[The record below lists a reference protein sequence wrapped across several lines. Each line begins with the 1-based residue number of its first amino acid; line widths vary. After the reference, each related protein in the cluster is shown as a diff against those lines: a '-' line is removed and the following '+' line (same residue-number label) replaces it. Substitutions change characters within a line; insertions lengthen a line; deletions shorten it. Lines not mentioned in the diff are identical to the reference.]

1 MCALRHVGVETQ
13 IVFELPIF
21 DRVFYSA
28 RGALAF
34 HPRLRVCA
42 MCKEDRHLDQQQAKK
57 IVHRGV
63 HEATNEKGH
72 DHAHESRLYESLR
85 IHALEADPVEVVDD
99 FLRVHSNKLRN
110 VRPGLLTL
118 NPLILIKD
126 TNE

>member
-1 MCALRHVGVETQ
+1 MKIIQYYSDPNSILF
-13 IVFELPIF
+13 I
-21 DRVFYSA
+21 RV
-28 RGALAF
+28 LIWD
-34 HPRLRVCA
+34 
-42 MCKEDRHLDQQQAKK
+42 EDRHLDQQQAKK

-118 NPLILIKD
+118 NPLILIKN